1 MPIEVLLADDSEPV
15 RKAICRVLKSDDE
28 IELVAEAATFAQTM
42 LLAATLRPHVIV
54 MDLHMRDEVEVTPL
68 QLKSSIGGSR
78 LLAIS
83 IWNDAAA
90 KTLADSFG
98 AVTLLDKVNLAVE
111 LIPAIKQCAGDR
123 QQTNSRGGN
132 VLGII

>member
-1 MPIEVLLADDSEPV
+1 VPIRVLLADDNEPV
-15 RKAICRVLKSDDE
+15 RKAICRVLNGDDE
-28 IELVAEAATFAQTM
+28 IELVAEATTFTQTM
-42 LLAATLRPHVIV
+42 NFAATLRPHVIV
-54 MDLHMRDEVEVTPL
+54 MDLHMRDEAEVTPL

-111 LIPAIKQCAGDR
+111 LIPAIKRCASDR
-123 QQTNSRGGN
+123 QQTSSRGGN

>member
-1 MPIEVLLADDSEPV
+1 VPIRVLLADDNEPV
-15 RKAICRVLKSDDE
+15 RKAICRVLNGDDE
-28 IELVAEAATFAQTM
+28 IELVAEATTFTQTM
-42 LLAATLRPHVIV
+42 NFAATLRPHVIV
-54 MDLHMRDEVEVTPL
+54 MDLHMRDEAEVTPL

-111 LIPAIKQCAGDR
+111 LIPAIKRCASNR
-123 QQTNSRGGN
+123 QQTSSRGGN

>member
-1 MPIEVLLADDSEPV
+1 
-15 RKAICRVLKSDDE
+15 
-28 IELVAEAATFAQTM
+28 
-42 LLAATLRPHVIV
+42 
-54 MDLHMRDEVEVTPL
+54 VTPL

-111 LIPAIKQCAGDR
+111 LIPAIKRCASDR
-123 QQTNSRGGN
+123 QQTSSRGGN

>member
-1 MPIEVLLADDSEPV
+1 MPIRVLLADDNEPV
-15 RKAICRVLKSDDE
+15 RKAICRVLNGDDE
-28 IELVAEAATFAQTM
+28 IELVAEATTFTQTM
-42 LLAATLRPHVIV
+42 NFAATLRPHVIV
-54 MDLHMRDEVEVTPL
+54 MDLHMRDEAEVTPL

-111 LIPAIKQCAGDR
+111 LIPAIKRCASNR
-123 QQTNSRGGN
+123 QQTSSRGGN